1 MAAGLTADTETDDP
15 LALFDTARGALAL
28 PLRDPPADAAE
39 PSLAAAG
46 RRLAQAHG
54 AIDRGSR
61 AAPFQPRLRA
71 NIDAL
76 IAAHRR
82 IERRSRGGHH
92 VGSGGEWLLDNVQV
106 LTAQARE
113 IDEGLPRRY
122 YRGLPVL
129 ADAAGGGLPRIYAVA
144 WGYVAATDSVFDAVA
159 LADFLHGYQSEAAG
173 VLQLGELWALPT
185 TLRVVLIE
193 NLRRLADRLAA
204 DEAAREAADRLCD
217 RLADPQWAP
226 ADADAT
232 APFELM
238 GRRGVGAAF
247 ALQVMQRLHADPA
260 GGPAPAAEAREALR
274 RALAAA
280 LPDPDGALAQQQA
293 ALMADHR
300 SVAHAIRALHALG
313 GADWRAIVAGS
324 SALMRCLLASPVF
337 AAEREDTQD
346 ATLHQVERLARR
358 CSRAEAEVAATL
370 MALMQTPPTAT
381 DATGF
386 TAADDATP
394 PAPTEAP
401 GYWTRGPG
409 RPRFEAA
416 LGLRRGPVRVLA
428 DALQRHAFAAY
439 AATLVAGTLALTAG
453 FVALAADE
461 GAALWGL
468 LLCGLL
474 AWWPAG
480 EVFAAL
486 VNRLVS
492 EWVPPRRPPRLALAG
507 GIPPAHRVLVVI
519 PAMLDSVAG
528 IRRLAARLEQHHL
541 ANREQHA
548 QFALLSDWIDA
559 PGATRDD
566 DAALLAAAVA
576 AVDALEARHHAEA
589 GAAAGE
595 SAPRRFLLL
604 HRLRRYSV
612 SEQAWIGWERKRGKL
627 EQLVGWLAQPGS
639 ASPFVDLG
647 ERSQPA
653 AGTTQLL
660 TLDSDSVLPPGA
672 LRELVGVAA
681 HPLNR
686 PRVDARRRRVVA
698 GHAILQPQVHASW
711 PAAGEATPYRWL
723 FGGLPGHD
731 PYHAASSD
739 VYSDLFDEAG
749 FSGKGLLHVAA
760 VHAVLGGRLPE
771 DQVLSHDLVEG
782 AIARCGGVGDVP
794 LLEPAP
800 SHADVASARQ
810 HRWTRGDWQL
820 WPLLLRP
827 RRYGLRPLDIG
838 RLLDNL
844 RRTLVAPMAL
854 GLLAVG
860 LFGGPVDAWAAFALG
875 AAAFATGPLLG
886 AVAAQLP
893 RRLDL
898 APGPFVRSVLVDLGR
913 ALAALAWQLAL
924 WPRQA
929 LGNVSAIGLALWRSL
944 VSRRRLLQ
952 WTTAAAAEAAAARGW
967 PALLRQ
973 HGALGLGA
981 LAVGV
986 ALLALPTPAPALA
999 AALCLAWAGAPL
1011 WIGLASRAR
1020 SPKPPVLDAADREY
1034 LLGVARDSWRYF
1046 EQHVGAASHHLPPD
1060 NVQTVPQTMV
1070 AQRTSP
1076 TNIGMYLLALAS
1088 ARAFGWVGADE
1099 LAARCA
1105 ATLDTLARLPRH
1117 HGHLPNWIDTGTLQT
1132 LQPAY
1137 VSTVDSG
1144 NLCVHLLAVAN
1155 ALDAEAAAADADL
1168 GERLRQLA
1176 ARCRALAAE
1185 PDFGFLYDRRRRLLH
1200 IGWRVGEQHPDA
1212 GHYDLL
1218 ASEARAASLWAIA
1231 KGDVP
1236 AAHWSA
1242 LGRPF
1247 LAVGG
1252 LVGLRS
1258 WSGSMFEY
1266 LMPALVLDE
1275 PAGSALAA
1283 AARLAL
1289 QQQQRF
1295 VHGHDLAPGMAL
1307 PWGVSECAH
1316 AAVDGTLAYQYGP
1329 QGVPSLAMR
1338 RTPPDELVIAPY
1350 ASAMAA
1356 MLDPGAVVAN
1366 LKRLQALGARGAWG
1380 FIEALD
1386 CTPQRQ
1392 ATGSGSML
1400 VHTTMAHH
1408 QGMTLVAL
1416 AVVLLDGLPRRWAM
1430 ADRRLAAVASL
1441 LHERVPREV
1450 PNVRPVPVE
1459 RRRRAEPRPAALAGD
1474 TWLPGEAALPPTQL
1488 LGNGRYSVAL
1498 RPNGAGFSRLGAVDI
1513 TRWRDDALR
1522 DAYGSFVFLRRAPG
1536 GAVHSAT
1543 QHPAP
1548 DPAAHYAARLAAD
1561 QVVLDATWP
1570 DLHLRITV
1578 WVDERDD
1585 LELRRIEL
1593 WNTSGRPLAL
1603 ELMPM
1608 FEVCLSP
1615 ARADEMH
1622 PAFANLFVAA
1632 QWDAAR
1638 QALDL
1643 VRRPRRDDEAA
1654 MHAVHFVARADAAF
1668 APVRALADRARWLG
1682 RLRGPW
1688 QPRAA
1693 FGPDDAASGPRTTG
1707 VDPVAALALAIT
1719 LPPHGRAQLTLGTA
1733 AAARPEDLAAVVE
1746 RWRGA
1751 DPGAALA
1758 APSEARPGADGAPG
1772 AAWALAGHE
1781 VLGAEDRAALQLLTT
1796 PLVLLLARPAASLG
1810 AGLGDRR
1817 LLWRLGLSGDRP
1829 VIAVQISQPHGLRLV
1844 RLLVQALAGWARGGV
1859 PVDLVVVN
1867 AEARSYEMPVQR
1879 ELAAL
1884 RDRHEAG
1891 TASHGG
1897 TGTLHLWP
1905 AAELSAEDRAALA
1918 LLARVRLQADG
1929 RPLARHV
1936 AELAAWHEAAQAERD
1951 DRHRVALDEAPP
1963 RRAWP
1968 AAPADPANPSQPLA
1982 VPAATAP
1989 EGFDPQDGRYRFAPD
2004 RDHPTP
2010 RPWTNVL
2017 ANPDFG
2023 ALVSESGAGFTW
2035 AGNSRL
2041 HQLTAWGND
2050 VLGDMDGEAF
2060 LVQDLRSR
2068 ALWQIGRG
2076 PADGTGR
2083 RQVEHGPGVSTIRHH
2098 EGALELAAHWCVDA
2112 QAPLKRVRI
2121 ELVNHGS
2128 RPLGLRLV
2136 AAVAWMLGALRV
2148 DRRSVRS
2155 AFVVLGEGATRLEL
2169 LTATQCDDH
2178 DGRGGHTAFLALQ
2191 RGPTSGAAG
2200 ADATI
2205 EDWTCDRRELHDARG
2220 RFVLP
2225 DQLGARAG
2233 AGLDPCAAIAAS
2245 VELAPGARRTLV
2257 FVLGHG
2263 DTPEQAAALA
2273 QRELG
2278 RDAAALEA
2286 AVREGWQGLLGA
2298 VQVHTPDAAFDA
2310 LVNHWL
2316 LYQAVACR
2324 MWARAG
2330 FYQAGGAYGYRDQ
2343 LQDAMALATTAPQL
2357 LREHLLRAAARQ
2369 FLEGDVQHWWHPPG
2383 GAGVRTHFSDDLLW
2397 LPHAALHYVRASG
2410 DSAVLDERVP
2420 FIEAAP
2426 VPPGAE
2432 DAYTVPRTSA
2442 QSGTLYEHGARS
2454 IDRSLAVGPHGLPL
2468 IGGGDWND
2476 GMNRVGHGGR
2486 GESVFLGFFLC
2497 TLVEAYAPLAEAR
2510 GEAARAARWR
2520 GAAAGWRQALLGP
2533 AWDGQWFV
2541 RAFFDDGSPLGSHA
2555 NPECRIDLL
2564 AQAWSVLSGV
2574 APPALQRLAMDSAQR
2589 LLADERLGLWRLL
2602 DPPLAQAAP
2611 AAGYIQAYPGGVREN
2626 GGQYA
2631 HAVVWALMAQAELG
2645 DADGAWRSWTWL
2657 SPAHRAAD
2665 PRWGA
2670 AYGLEPYV
2678 MAADVYS
2685 QPPYEARG
2693 GWSWY
2698 TGSAAGM
2705 HRAAV
2710 GSICG
2715 LQVEGERVRL
2725 QPQLPGH
2732 WPAVTLT
2739 LRRHGRRHVFSV
2751 CAAQAAGEIA
2761 RVAAAGAQPL
2771 AAGQWLALEGLGDDS
2786 HHLVVC
2792 APRA

>member
-1 MAAGLTADTETDDP
+1 MAAGLNTDAENDDP

-39 PSLAAAG
+39 PGLAAAG
-46 RRLAQAHG
+46 RRLALAHG
-54 AIDRGSR
+54 AIDRRSR

-71 NIDAL
+71 NIEAL
-76 IAAHRR
+76 LAAHHR
-82 IERRSRGGHH
+82 IERRARGGHH

-129 ADAAGGGLPRIYAVA
+129 AAAAGGGLPRIYAVA
-144 WGYVAATDSVFDAVA
+144 WGYVGATDSVFHALA
-159 LADFLHGYQSEAAG
+159 LADFLHGYQTEPAG
-173 VLQLGELWALPT
+173 VLRLGELWALPT

-226 ADADAT
+226 ADADAA
-232 APFELM
+232 APFALM
-238 GRRGVGAAF
+238 ARRGVGAAF

-260 GGPAPAAEAREALR
+260 NGLAQTAHAREAVR

-300 SVAHAIRALHALG
+300 SVAHAIRALHALSN
-313 GADWRAIVAGS
+313 ADWRAIVAGS
-324 SALMRCLLASPVF
+324 SALMRCLLASPIF

-358 CSRAEAEVAATL
+358 SAREEAEVAATL
-370 MALMQTPPTAT
+370 MALMQSPPTEA
-381 DATGF
+381 DATG
-386 TAADDATP
+386 AGAGDATP
-394 PAPTEAP
+394 AAPTEAP
-401 GYWTRGPG
+401 GYWTQGPG
-409 RPRFEAA
+409 RARFEAL
-416 LGLRRGPVRVLA
+416 LGLQRGPAERA
-428 DALQRHAFAAY
+428 GDALQRHAFVAY

-453 FVALAADE
+453 FVALATDQGTA
-461 GAALWGL
+461 GWVL

-474 AWWPAG
+474 AWWPVG
-480 EVFAAL
+480 EVFAAF
-486 VNRLVS
+486 VNRLLS
-492 EWVPPRRPPRLALAG
+492 EWVPPRRPPRLALAE

-519 PAMLDSVAG
+519 PAMLDGVAG

-548 QFALLSDWIDA
+548 QFALLSDWTDA
-559 PGATRDD
+559 PDATREGDTALL
-566 DAALLAAAVA
+566 DAALA
-576 AVDALEARHHAEA
+576 AVDEIEARHRGTA
-589 GAAAGE
+589 GDA
-595 SAPRRFLLL
+595 STPRRFLLL
-604 HRLRRYSV
+604 HRTRRFST

-627 EQLVGWLAQPGS
+627 EQLVAWLAQPGS

-647 ERSQPA
+647 AASRPL

-660 TLDSDSVLPPGA
+660 TLDSDTVLPPGA

-686 PRVDARRRRVVA
+686 PRIDARRRRVVA
-698 GHAILQPQVHASW
+698 GHAILQPQVNAAW
-711 PAAGEATPYRWL
+711 PTADEATAYRWL
-723 FGGLPGHD
+723 FAGLPGHD

-739 VYSDLFDEAG
+739 VYTDLFDEAG

-782 AIARCGGVGDVP
+782 VIARCGGVGDVP

-827 RRYGLRPLDIG
+827 RRYGLRALDVG

-854 GLLAVG
+854 LLLAVG
-860 LFGGPVDAWAAFALG
+860 LLGGPVDAWAALALG
-875 AAAFATGPLLG
+875 AAAFGTGPLLG
-886 AVAAQLP
+886 AVAALLP

-898 APGPFVRSVLVDLGR
+898 APGPFVRSVLGDLGR

-929 LGNVSAIGLALWRSL
+929 LSNVSAIGLALWRSL
-944 VSRRRLLQ
+944 VTRRRLLQ
-952 WTTAAAAEAAAARGW
+952 WTTTAAAEAAAARGW

-973 HGALGLGA
+973 HGAQSVAA
-981 LAVGV
+981 LAAGA
-986 ALLALPTPAPALA
+986 ALLVLPTPTPGLA
-999 AALCLAWAGAPL
+999 AALCLVWAATPL

-1020 SPKPPVLDAADREY
+1020 SLTPATPDDADREY

-1046 EQHVGAASHHLPPD
+1046 EQHVGEASHHLPPD

-1076 TNIGMYLLALAS
+1076 TNIGLYLLSLAS
-1088 ARAFGWVGADE
+1088 AHGFGWVGADE

-1105 ATLDTLARLPRH
+1105 ATLDTLDRLPRH
-1117 HGHLPNWIDTGTLQT
+1117 HGHLPNWIDTETLQT

-1155 ALDAEAAAADADL
+1155 ALDAEAAAAEAVEAAPAL
-1168 GERLRQLA
+1168 ALREQLRQLA

-1236 AAHWSA
+1236 AAHWAA
-1242 LGRPF
+1242 LGRPL
-1247 LAVGG
+1247 LAVGAQ
-1252 LVGLRS
+1252 VGLRS

-1266 LMPALVLDE
+1266 LMPVLVLDE

-1289 QQQQRF
+1289 LQQQRF

-1316 AAVDGTLAYQYGP
+1316 AAVDATLAYQYGP
-1329 QGVPSLAMR
+1329 QGVPTLAMR
-1338 RTPPDELVIAPY
+1338 RTPPDELVITPY
-1350 ASAMAA
+1350 ASALAA
-1356 MLDPGAVVAN
+1356 MLDTGAAVAN

-1392 ATGSGSML
+1392 TTGSGSML

-1416 AVVLLDGLPRRWAM
+1416 AVVLLHGLPRRWAM

-1441 LHERVPREV
+1441 LQERVPHEV
-1450 PNVRPVPVE
+1450 PRIRPVPVE
-1459 RRRRAEPRPAALAGD
+1459 QRRRADPQLAAMAGD

-1488 LGNGRYSVAL
+1488 LSNGRYSVAL

-1522 DAYGSFVFLRRAPG
+1522 DAHGSFVFVRRAPG

-1548 DPAAHYAARLAAD
+1548 DPAAHYAARLEAD
-1561 QVVLDATWP
+1561 QVVLEAIWP
-1570 DLHLRITV
+1570 DLHLRSTV

-1593 WNTSGRPLAL
+1593 CNPSARPLTL
-1603 ELMPM
+1603 ELLSM

-1632 QWDAAR
+1632 HWDAAR

-1643 VRRPRRDDEAA
+1643 VRRPRRDAETAL
-1654 MHAVHFVARADAAF
+1654 HAVHFVAHADPAF
-1668 APVRALADRARWLG
+1668 APARALADRARWLG

-1688 QPRAA
+1688 QPLAD

-1733 AAARPEDLAAVVE
+1733 AAARPE
-1746 RWRGA
+1746 
-1751 DPGAALA
+1751 ALA
-1758 APSEARPGADGAPG
+1758 AIVARWRAGDSGVPRMPRAP
-1772 AAWALAGHE
+1772 WALAWHE
-1781 VLGAEDRAALQLLTT
+1781 VLGTEDRTALQLLTT
-1796 PLVLLLARPAASLG
+1796 PLVLLLARPATSLG
-1810 AGLGDRR
+1810 PGMGDRR
-1817 LLWRLGLSGDRP
+1817 RLWRLGLSGDRP
-1829 VIAVQISQPHGLRLV
+1829 VLSVQISQPHGLRLV

-1859 PVDLVVVN
+1859 AVDLVVVN
-1867 AEARSYEMPVQR
+1867 AEAHSYQMPVQR
-1879 ELAAL
+1879 ELGAL
-1884 RDRHEAG
+1884 RDRHEASA
-1891 TASHGG
+1891 ASAGG
-1897 TGTLHLWP
+1897 AGTLHLWP
-1905 AAELSAEDRAALA
+1905 AAELSGEDRTALA

-1929 RPLARHV
+1929 RPLARHM
-1936 AELAAWHEAAQAERD
+1936 AELVAWHEAAQAERD
-1951 DRHRVALDEAPP
+1951 DRNRVALDEAPP
-1963 RRAWP
+1963 RHAR
-1968 AAPADPANPSQPLA
+1968 
-1982 VPAATAP
+1982 PAATAEPSGPADLAHATAAP
-1989 EGFDPQDGRYRFAPD
+1989 EGFDPQDGRYRFEPD
-2004 RDHPTP
+2004 RAHPTP

-2068 ALWQIGRG
+2068 KLWQIGRG
-2076 PADGTGR
+2076 PAEGAGR
-2083 RQVEHGPGVSTIRHH
+2083 RRVEHGLGVSTISHH
-2098 EGALELAAHWCVDA
+2098 EGGLTLIAHWCVDT

-2121 ELVNHGS
+2121 EIVNHGP
-2128 RPLGLRLV
+2128 RPHELRLV

-2148 DRRSVRS
+2148 DRRSVHS
-2155 AFVVLGEGATRLEL
+2155 AFVVLGEGPTRLEL
-2169 LTATQCDDH
+2169 LTATQCDNH

-2191 RGPTSGAAG
+2191 REASGGEAAS
-2200 ADATI
+2200 ATL
-2205 EDWTCDRRELHDARG
+2205 EDWTCDRRELFDARG

-2233 AGLDPCAAIAAS
+2233 AGLDPCAAITAS
-2245 VELAPGARRTLV
+2245 FELAPGARRTLV

-2263 DTPEQAAALA
+2263 DTPEQAVALA
-2273 QRELG
+2273 QRELR
-2278 RDAAALEA
+2278 RDAATAEQT
-2286 AVREGWQGLLGA
+2286 VRAGWQALLGA
-2298 VQVHTPDAAFDA
+2298 VQVQTPDPRFDA

-2369 FLEGDVQHWWHPPG
+2369 FVEGDVQHWWHPPG

-2397 LPHAALHYVRASG
+2397 LPHATLHYLRTSG
-2410 DSAVLDERVP
+2410 DEAVLDEVVP
-2420 FIEAAP
+2420 FIEAEP

-2442 QSGTLYEHGARS
+2442 HTGTLYEHGARS
-2454 IDRSLAVGPHGLPL
+2454 IDHSLAVGPHGLPL

-2486 GESVFLGFFLC
+2486 GESVFLGWFLC
-2497 TLVEAYAPLAEAR
+2497 TLVEGYAPLAEAR
-2510 GEAARAARWR
+2510 GEAVRAARWR
-2520 GAAAGWRQALLGP
+2520 AAAAGWRRALLGP

-2541 RAFFDDGSPLGSHA
+2541 RAFFDDGSPLGSSA

-2574 APPALQRLAMDSAQR
+2574 APPALQHQAMDSARR

-2602 DPPLAQAAP
+2602 DPPLAHAVP

-2631 HAVVWALMAQAELG
+2631 HAAVWALMAQAELG
-2645 DADGAWRSWTWL
+2645 DAEGAWRSWTWL

-2665 PRWGA
+2665 ARWGA
-2670 AYGLEPYV
+2670 AYGLEPYA

-2710 GSICG
+2710 ESICG
-2715 LQVEGERVRL
+2715 LQVQGRRVRL
-2725 QPQLPGH
+2725 QPLLPGH
-2732 WPAVTLT
+2732 WPAITLT
-2739 LRRHGRRHVFSV
+2739 LRLHGRHHVFSL
-2751 CAAQAAGEIA
+2751 CAAHAAEQIA
-2761 RVAAAGAQPL
+2761 LATAQGAQPL
-2771 AAGQWLALEGLGDDS
+2771 APGQWLALDGTGGDS
-2786 HHLVVC
+2786 HCLVVC
-2792 APRA
+2792 TPRA